1 MKKHLFISVVIIL
14 LSTNIFAQAWPS
26 SDATRPSF
34 SGFGLSMEDE
44 GETIFS
50 EEDTNSPQSFAGDY
64 IKSADDGFGE
74 GDLDDPGYKTPIVE
88 SILGLFGLGAVYVLR
103 LFSKKK
109 KKDE

>member
-1 MKKHLFISVVIIL
+1 MKKHLFISSVVIIL

-50 EEDTNSPQSFAGDY
+50 EGETNSSQSFAGDY

-74 GDLDDPGYKTPIVE
+74 GELEDPGYKTPIVE
-88 SILGLFGLGAVYVLR
+88 SILGLFGLGAVYVWR
-103 LFSKKK
+103 LFRK